1 MKRLIKPT
9 GREMGKQRNRNTN
22 FSFQTTS
29 NYHSSFFTSISCN
42 LILPSSLCTEK
53 NKQNRV
59 FKVIC
64 NTDHAML
71 SIIHTDITQ
80 TSRHTLYLRTL
91 HVNFNTSSVRPR
103 YTSSYA

>member
-1 MKRLIKPT
+1 M
-9 GREMGKQRNRNTN
+9 
-22 FSFQTTS
+22 
-29 NYHSSFFTSISCN
+29 H
-42 LILPSSLCTEK
+42 EK

-59 FKVIC
+59 LKVIC